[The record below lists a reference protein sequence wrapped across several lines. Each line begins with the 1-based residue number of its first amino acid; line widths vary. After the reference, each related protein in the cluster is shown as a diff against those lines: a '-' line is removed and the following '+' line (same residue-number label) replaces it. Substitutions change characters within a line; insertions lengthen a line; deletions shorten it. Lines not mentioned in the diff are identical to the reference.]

1 MMNLLGTAESAVEV
15 ALGTTWQGEI
25 VKEAITSTYNYG
37 RSRDKGSST
46 QGVELVTTDA
56 EVERLVGEVAA
67 AATALR
73 FEAW

>member
-25 VKEAITSTYNYG
+25 VEEGITGTIMAG
-37 RSRDKGSST
+37 VETRVVVE
-46 QGVELVTTDA
+46 GVELVTTDA

>member
-1 MMNLLGTAESAVEV
+1 MAGVETRV
-15 ALGTTWQGEI
+15 
-25 VKEAITSTYNYG
+25 VV
-37 RSRDKGSST
+37 
-46 QGVELVTTDA
+46 QGVKLVTTDA

>member
-1 MMNLLGTAESAVEV
+1 MNLLGTAGSAVEV

-25 VKEAITSTYNYG
+25 VEEAITGTIMAG
-37 RSRDKGSST
+37 VETRVVVE
-46 QGVELVTTDA
+46 GVELVTTDT